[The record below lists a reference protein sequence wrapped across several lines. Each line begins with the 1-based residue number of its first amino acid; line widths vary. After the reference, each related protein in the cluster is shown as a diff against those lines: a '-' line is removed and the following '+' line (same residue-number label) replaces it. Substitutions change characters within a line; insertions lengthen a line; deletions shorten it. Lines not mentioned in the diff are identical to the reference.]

1 MSDSLTIW
9 LSQTDELPHID
20 SGNPQPMQAM
30 NLAEALGAG
39 RYLLDKCLSPPAQKL
54 TTHKT

>member
-9 LSQTDELPHID
+9 LLQTDELPHID
-20 SGNPQPMQAM
+20 PGNPRPMQAM

-39 RYLLDKCLSPPAQKL
+39 R
-54 TTHKT
+54 